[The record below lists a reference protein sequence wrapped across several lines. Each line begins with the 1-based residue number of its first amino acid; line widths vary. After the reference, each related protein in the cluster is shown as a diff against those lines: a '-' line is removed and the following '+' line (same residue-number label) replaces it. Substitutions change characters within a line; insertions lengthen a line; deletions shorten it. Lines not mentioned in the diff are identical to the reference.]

1 VGKKNKTPLSKKEY
15 EMDLERLNIG
25 LRGWKMQDYT
35 NDTFSIKSYGLWGP
49 TAGLAGLFQPGPS
62 IKQT

>member
-1 VGKKNKTPLSKKEY
+1 VGKKKKTPLSKQEY
-15 EMDLERLNIG
+15 DLDLERIQG
-25 LRGWKMQDYT
+25 MQMQDYT
-35 NDTFSIKSYGLWGP
+35 KDTFSIKSYGVCGP

>member
-1 VGKKNKTPLSKKEY
+1 VGKKKKTPLSKQEY
-15 EMDLERLNIG
+15 DLDLERIQEG
-25 LRGWKMQDYT
+25 KQMQDYT
-35 NDTFSIKSYGLWGP
+35 KDTFSIKSYGLGGP